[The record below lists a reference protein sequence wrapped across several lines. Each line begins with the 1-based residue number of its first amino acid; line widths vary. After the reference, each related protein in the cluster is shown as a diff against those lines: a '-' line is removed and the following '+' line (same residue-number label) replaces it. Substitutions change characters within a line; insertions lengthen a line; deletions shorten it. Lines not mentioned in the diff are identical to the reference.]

1 MKSSLLKFGNLSL
14 LLLAAIAGWFWYDM
28 NRYMD
33 TPMHVPPEGYVL
45 DVQTG
50 SHLTRILHQLSQE
63 QILKKPIYLKIYARW
78 HNLGDK
84 IHVGEY
90 QLTTAMTPL
99 QLLNDLHEGKV
110 IQYSI
115 TIVEGWTFNQL
126 IQHIQENP
134 YLKHT
139 LKDDDPRTVMAA
151 LGDADMHPEGRFM
164 ADTYYYPRGLSDV
177 DFLKRS
183 YDAMTSY
190 LAEKWPDRDVGLPV
204 KTPYEALILASIVE
218 KETGLASERRMIA
231 GVFSRRLQKRMRLQ
245 SDPTV
250 IYGMGEQYQGN
261 IRRRDLNADNPYNT
275 YQRFG
280 LPPTPI
286 ALPGR
291 DAIDAVLHPQDGD
304 ALYFVSKG
312 DGSHYFSATL
322 EQHNEAVIRYQLKGR
337 KKPFSSYQTKE

>member
-1 MKSSLLKFGNLSL
+1 MKASLLRVGNLSL
-14 LLLAAIAGWFWYDM
+14 LVLAALAAWLWYDM
-28 NRYMD
+28 DNYLH
-33 TPMHVPPEGYVL
+33 TPLQVSPEGYVL
-45 DVQTG
+45 EVPMG
-50 SHLTRILHQLSQE
+50 SHLTRILHELNQAR
-63 QILKKPIYLKIYARW
+63 ILTKPVYLKIYARW
-78 HNLGDK
+78 HGLGDK

-90 QLTTAMTPL
+90 QLTAEMTPA
-99 QLLNDLHEGKV
+99 QLLKELHEGKV

-115 TIVEGWTFNQL
+115 TIVEGWTFAQL
-126 IQHIQENP
+126 IDHIKSNP

-139 LKDDDPRTVMAA
+139 LSEYTPQAIMTA
-151 LGDADMHPEGRFM
+151 LGDADMQPEGRFM
-164 ADTYYYPRGLSDV
+164 ADTYFYPRGLSDV

-183 YDAMTSY
+183 YDAMATY
-190 LAEKWPDRDVGLPV
+190 LAQKWPERDVGLPV

-218 KETGLASERRMIA
+218 KETGLAEERAMIA

-291 DAIDAVLHPQDGD
+291 DAIDAVLHPQEGD

-322 EQHNEAVIRYQLKGR
+322 EEHNEAVIRYQLKGR
-337 KKPFSSYQTKE
+337 KKPFSSYKVQ